1 MNDSDPPPASPVI
14 QRRNL
19 GDDVYQILWSRIVSR
34 DLHPGDK
41 LSDLRLSTE
50 LGVSR
55 TPVREALHRLLQDGV
70 IRAEPNRGFFVT
82 SFSGRDIEEIFE
94 IRAAL
99 EALALRYLARART
112 TTSPACKLDEIER
125 EIARRNRR
133 ANPRRRAV
141 SQPTRAFTGR
151 SSASRQRAPAG
162 NDQRHLGTI
171 AVFQKAGTHVPG
183 YIEVAIQ
190 QHEIIGL
197 LRDPARRG
205 DRCPQAHIRDET
217 RIIADLAETTVILRT
232 PTCLIVT
239 VGASHDRAARAAVGS
254 LTPAETAKLFW
265 LGPLLVHRRRVVD

>member
-99 EALALRYLARART
+99 ESLALRAYLARNPDNDFA
-112 TTSPACKLDEIER
+112 SELHELDEIER
-125 EIARRNRR
+125 EIAAAETDEQIR
-133 ANPRRRAV
+133 
-141 SQPTRAFTGR
+141 
-151 SSASRQRAPAG
+151 AG
-162 NDQRHLGTI
+162 NERFLSADQGFHRTIVEQAGNERLLAMINGIWAQI

-190 QHEIIGL
+190 QHREIIGL
-197 LRDPARRG
+197 LRDRKHDEAI
-205 DRCPQAHIRDET
+205 DALQAHIRDMKT
-217 RIIADLAETTVILRT
+217 RIIADLAEND
-232 PTCLIVT
+232 
-239 VGASHDRAARAAVGS
+239 GD
-254 LTPAETAKLFW
+254 PA
-265 LGPLLVHRRRVVD
+265 